1 MNPYGLVD
9 TRLPD
14 GGPRE
19 QVVFYEPSVGWRAL
33 HDVLR
38 DEPSWIG
45 VLGVKRF
52 PLVEFPP
59 ISLSPN

>member
-1 MNPYGLVD
+1 MS
-9 TRLPD
+9 R
-14 GGPRE
+14 RSAE
-19 QVVFYEPSVGWRAL
+19 RAL

-38 DEPSWIG
+38 DGPSWIG

>member
-1 MNPYGLVD
+1 MVGLGSWSSSSMS
-9 TRLPD
+9 R
-14 GGPRE
+14 RSAE
-19 QVVFYEPSVGWRAL
+19 RAL

-38 DEPSWIG
+38 DGPSWIG